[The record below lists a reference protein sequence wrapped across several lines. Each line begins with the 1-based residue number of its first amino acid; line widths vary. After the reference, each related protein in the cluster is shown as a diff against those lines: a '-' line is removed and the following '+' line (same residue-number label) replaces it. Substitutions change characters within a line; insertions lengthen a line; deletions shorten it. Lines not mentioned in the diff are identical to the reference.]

1 MKRLALPSP
10 AKINLFLHV
19 VGRRSDGYHL
29 LQTAFQFIDLCDEMV
44 FKARKH
50 PGISLHAKDL
60 NVLPEEN
67 LVMKAA
73 CLLQKRA
80 KKPRGIDI
88 FLKKNIPIGAGLGG
102 GSSNAATT
110 LLALNTL
117 WNLNLRQEE
126 IASIGLSLG
135 ADVPIFLQGR
145 ASFAE
150 GIGEKL
156 QTIEPLEKWVLL
168 VIPSCQVSTEKIF
181 SDSQLTRN
189 TPPITIKEFFAH
201 GGHNDCEPVA
211 RRYFPEIVYALDH
224 LNRYAVAR
232 LTGTGGAIFALF
244 EDKAAA
250 LAVAEK
256 MPTSLTVVLVK
267 GLNYSPLHE
276 AVSLITGLIS
286 Q

>member
-1 MKRLALPSP
+1 MNRLALPSP

-19 VGRRSDGYHL
+19 VGRRADGYHL
-29 LQTAFQFIDLCDEMV
+29 LQTAFQFIDLCDEMIFQV
-44 FKARKH
+44 REH
-50 PGISLHAKDL
+50 PGISLYAKDL
-60 NVLPEEN
+60 NILPEDN

-80 KKPRGIDI
+80 KKLGGIDI

-110 LLALNTL
+110 LLALNAL
-117 WNLNLRQEE
+117 WDLNLRQEE
-126 IASIGLSLG
+126 ITSIGLSLG
-135 ADVPIFLQGR
+135 ADVPLFLHGR
-145 ASFAE
+145 ASFGE

-156 QTIEPLEKWVLL
+156 QTIKPLEKWVLL

-181 SDSQLTRN
+181 SDSELTRN

-211 RRYFPEIVYALDH
+211 RRYFPEIAYALDC

-232 LTGTGGAIFALF
+232 LTGTGGAIFSTF
-244 EDKAAA
+244 KDKAAA
-250 LAVAEK
+250 LSVAEK
-256 MPTSLTVVLVK
+256 MPTSLTVILVK
-267 GLNYSPLHE
+267 GRNYSPLHE
-276 AVSLITGLIS
+276 AISLVTGLVS
-286 Q
+286 